1 MAALVLLTLAG
12 LFSVFT
18 VAGIFQALAG
28 WREVRRFAATAPT
41 TTSDLPPITLLKP
54 LHGDEPLLEAALTSV
69 CAQDYPDFQV
79 IFGVQREDDP
89 AIALV
94 RRLQQLFPDRAIDLV
109 IDPTPHGA
117 NRKVANLINMYR
129 SAQHDVI
136 VIADSDLHCAPD
148 YLRRVAVEFAVPDVG
163 LVTTL
168 YAGLAADPGL
178 PGLLGASAINH
189 FFLPGALMSRALGRE
204 DCLGATMALRR
215 ETLERIGGLHALVAH
230 LADDNVLGQLVR
242 AQNLRIRIAT
252 TVPATTVP
260 EATLGALFSHELRW
274 SRTILS
280 LVPFEYAASALQY
293 PLALPAWAFGA
304 AAGYGLWG
312 AALYVVAWAARGAAA
327 RGIDLSLGLTR
338 AGRATQAAIW
348 LLPLR
353 DLLSM
358 AVFLA
363 SYASDRVEW
372 RGNIMHTH
380 ASDENPTTP
389 EDEPDP
395 APEGKFV
402 P

>member
-1 MAALVLLTLAG
+1 MFLALAG

-28 WREVRRFAATAPT
+28 WREVRGFAATAPT
-41 TTSDLPPITLLKP
+41 VSADLPPITLLKP
-54 LHGDEPLLEAALTSV
+54 LHGDEPLLEAALSSV
-69 CAQDYPDFQV
+69 CAQDYPEFQV
-79 IFGVQREDDP
+79 IFGVQRANDA
-89 AIALV
+89 AIAIV
-94 RRLQQLFPDRAIDLV
+94 RRLQQQFPDRTIDLV
-109 IDPTPHGA
+109 IDATPHGA

-129 SAQHDVI
+129 QARHDLI
-136 VIADSDLHCAPD
+136 VIADSDLHCAAD
-148 YLRRVAVEFAVPDVG
+148 YLRRVAVEFAVQDVG

-168 YAGLAADPGL
+168 YAGLAAHPGL

-189 FFLPGALMSRALGRE
+189 CFLPGALMSRALGRE

-242 AQNLRIRIAT
+242 AQNLRIRMAT

-280 LVPFEYAASALQY
+280 LVPFEFAASALQY
-293 PLALPAWAFGA
+293 PLALALPAWAFGA
-304 AAGYGLWG
+304 VAGHGIWG
-312 AALYVVAWAARGAAA
+312 AALFGLAWFARAAA
-327 RGIDLSLGLTR
+327 CLGIDASLGLTR
-338 AGRATQAAIW
+338 AGRATPVAIW

-380 ASDENPTTP
+380 ATDQNPTTP

-395 APEGKFV
+395 APEGKIV